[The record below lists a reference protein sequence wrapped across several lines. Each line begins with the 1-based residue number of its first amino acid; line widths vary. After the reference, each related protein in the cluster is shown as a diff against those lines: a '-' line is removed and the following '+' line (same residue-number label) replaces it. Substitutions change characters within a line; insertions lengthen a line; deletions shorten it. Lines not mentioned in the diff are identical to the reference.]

1 MNKQEHLTSEEHQ
14 TTLLK
19 YLIERRSHFIDDR
32 INQEVTS
39 SRTTMC
45 TNAINDASI
54 NISVKDLHEMI
65 EQVEGSV
72 KVLMDDTRQ
81 LSSESNVYR
90 STTQSL
96 YDELSR
102 LKLSIQE
109 TNALLNGHKSNQHT
123 LAEQL
128 TSLQQDVN
136 DLKNTSYDGTFIW
149 KISDFRQKTG
159 IIV

>member
-1 MNKQEHLTSEEHQ
+1 
-14 TTLLK
+14 
-19 YLIERRSHFIDDR
+19 
-32 INQEVTS
+32 
-39 SRTTMC
+39 MC

-54 NISVKDLHEMI
+54 NISVKDLHEMM

-149 KISDFRQKTG
+149 KISDFRQKIG
-159 IIV
+159 IFV